1 MKISPFY
8 LQVLSTVIFYFFRQT
23 RNGRNSVSEVKSLKL
38 QIYICN
44 RNTTSWAD
52 PKGGGTGGPDPPGK
66 SQVALGYLR
75 NSGMG
80 TPREVIRPNGPL

>member
-1 MKISPFY
+1 M
-8 LQVLSTVIFYFFRQT
+8 QVLSTVIFYFFRQT

-38 QIYICN
+38 QIYMYN

-52 PKGGGTGGPDPPGK
+52 QKGGGTVGPDPPGK
-66 SQVALGYLR
+66 SQVALGFLR

-80 TPREVIRPNGPL
+80 TPRGVIRPIGPL